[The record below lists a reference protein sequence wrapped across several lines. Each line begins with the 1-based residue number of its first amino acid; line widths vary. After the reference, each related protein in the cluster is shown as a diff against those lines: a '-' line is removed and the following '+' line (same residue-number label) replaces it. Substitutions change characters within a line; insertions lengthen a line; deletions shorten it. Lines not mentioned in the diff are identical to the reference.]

1 MLPINY
7 HSIIKKKKK
16 MYTNHQFGD
25 KVIMSVYKY
34 D

>member
-7 HSIIKKKKK
+7 HSIIKKKK